1 MIPLFTA
8 EQNRNA
14 DKYAV
19 ETLGLQGPMLME
31 NASRS
36 VFIETLKAF
45 PELNSMMKIGVI
57 AGKGNNGGDGFTTAR
72 HFINNGYYVKIITL
86 ADEKT
91 LKGDA
96 LLNFTATKNLI
107 SQTKSGEITFY
118 KSRRDLNKLKDCT
131 VIFDALLGTGAI
143 GKLKSPYDEIIN
155 FLNTLEAFRVA
166 IDVPSGLNADTG
178 AGDTVFDA
186 DLTVALGGFKQGLF
200 FEKGKAYSGEVVK
213 GYIGI
218 GTEYFESLESNTY
231 LLEPEDAY
239 EGLPVK
245 TVDMNKYSAGK
256 VFTIAGSGKYVGAA
270 MFSSLAVFYSGGG
283 ASVLTV
289 PKNVRN
295 LFHDENIGLI
305 INPYNKGEKEFL
317 TPKDILDFD
326 EMLNWADVVT
336 MGPGLGR
343 EQETVTAIEKLVKRL
358 KGKKVVL
365 DADGLFPFRHENYR
379 NYNFTNF
386 VLTPHQKEFADL
398 LGITVDELKEDV
410 LEYGR
415 KFASE
420 TGAYLI
426 LKGAPT
432 IIFNP
437 QGEAFIN
444 STGNAGMAKFGSGDV
459 LSGVTA
465 SFIAQSKEI
474 EEAVIAAVYIHSLS
488 ADILREKKTIFGL
501 TAKDIMTNIP
511 ETIKF
516 LDASII

>member
-45 PELNSMMKIGVI
+45 PELNNMMTIGVV

-86 ADEKT
+86 ADEKM

-96 LLNFTATKNLI
+96 LLNFNATKNLI
-107 SQTKSGEITFY
+107 AQTKSGEITLY

-131 VIFDALLGTGAI
+131 VIFDALLGTGAQ
-143 GKLKSPYDEIIN
+143 GKLKPPYDTIIS
-155 FLNTLEAFRVA
+155 FLNSLEAFRVA
-166 IDVPSGLNADTG
+166 IDVPSGLNANTG
-178 AGDTVFDA
+178 AGETVFDA

-200 FEKGKAYSGEVVK
+200 FEKGKAFSGDVVK

-218 GTEYFESLESNTY
+218 GTEYFESLETDTY

-256 VFTIAGSGKYVGAA
+256 VFTIAGSEKYVGAA

-283 ASVLTV
+283 ASVLAV
-289 PKNVRN
+289 PKHVRN
-295 LFHDENIGLI
+295 LFNDENVGLI
-305 INPYNKGEKEFL
+305 ITPYNKGKKEFL
-317 TPKDILDFD
+317 TLEDISDFED
-326 EMLNWADVVT
+326 KLNWADVIT
-336 MGPGLGR
+336 IGPGLGR
-343 EQETVTAIEKLVKRL
+343 EPETVKAVEKLIKLL
-358 KGKKVVL
+358 KGKKVVI
-365 DADGLFPFRHENYR
+365 DADGLFPFRDGNYK
-379 NYNFTNF
+379 NYNFSNF

-398 LGITVDELKEDV
+398 LGITVDELKEDI
-410 LEYGR
+410 LEYGG
-415 KFASE
+415 KFSVE

-437 QGEAFIN
+437 RGEAFIN

-474 EEAVIAAVYIHSLS
+474 EDAVIAAVYIHSLS
-488 ADILREKKTIFGL
+488 ADLLRTEKTIFGL